1 VQGGYSWYRKAYM
14 VEPEL
19 AISKKLT
26 ANTFARIGVSIPLY
40 SKGSQNRTPSF
51 EVGAGFTF

>member
-1 VQGGYSWYRKAYM
+1 MA
-14 VEPEL
+14 EPEL
-19 AISKKLT
+19 SVSKKLT

-40 SKGSQNRTPSF
+40 SKGAQNRTPSF